1 MNSEANKQL
10 PLAQATS
17 LELLDFFVGI
27 SENTILNMF

>member
-17 LELLDFFVGI
+17 LELLDFCWYKRKIQF
-27 SENTILNMF
+27 